1 MIESILLGAIIGYIF
16 GIIITNMDNE
26 ENGGNDD

>member
-1 MIESILLGAIIGYIF
+1 MIKSILLGAIIGYIF
-16 GIIITNMDNE
+16 GTIITNMDNE